1 MRGSSPR
8 MTTEWI
14 KSTGNRYSRNHAL
27 IEAHHLKRGAAK
39 RAVGIVQR
47 LADLVMIVVLGRDEP
62 DGLASG
68 LEGGG
73 ELPGLALEF
82 RRFQGAVQHRHR
94 AIDAVEMTLRAERRF
109 RGIGE
114 LHIVP
119 PLRQARRLEIVHAG
133 AERCA

>member
-47 LADLVMIVVLGRDEP
+47 LADLVMIVVLGDDEP
-62 DGLASG
+62 DGLAGG
-68 LEGGG
+68 LQGGS
-73 ELPGLALEF
+73 ELPGLALKF
-82 RRFQGAVQHRHR
+82 RRFQGAVQQRHR
-94 AIDAVEMTLRAERRF
+94 AIDAFEMTLRTERILG
-109 RGIGE
+109 GIAE
-114 LHIVP
+114 LHIV
-119 PLRQARRLEIVHAG
+119 
-133 AERCA
+133 